1 MTSSLQKKITPH
13 PCASDC
19 IAYLQQG
26 LDAIY
31 ELDDAQYTTT
41 LPPVFVSGVGA
52 HVRHILD
59 HFDCFLSGLENG
71 RIDYDQRER
80 DPRIERQRSVA
91 IDAIKNTMTRLLQV
105 RAQPTEP
112 ALLIKMDSGCAGEQ
126 WAESSLTRELQFLVS
141 HTIHHYALMAA
152 ILAHAGFE
160 VTRGFGI
167 SPSTLRHQTQ

>member
-1 MTSSLQKKITPH
+1 MTTSTQKQITTH
-13 PCASDC
+13 PCANDC

-26 LDAIY
+26 LDAIC
-31 ELDDAQYTTT
+31 ELDDAQYITT
-41 LPPVFVSGVGA
+41 LPPVFISGVGA

-59 HFDCFLSGLENG
+59 HFHCFLTGLKDN
-71 RIDYDQRER
+71 RIDYDLRQRDPHIERER
-80 DPRIERQRSVA
+80 LVA
-91 IDAIKNTMTRLLQV
+91 IDAMKSTMSSLLEIEASV
-105 RAQPTEP
+105 HERP
-112 ALLIKMDSGCAGEQ
+112 LLIKMDSGCAGEQ

-167 SPSTLRHQTQ
+167 SPSTLRHQAR

>member
-1 MTSSLQKKITPH
+1 MTLSSQKKLNVH
-13 PCASDC
+13 PCAGDC

-26 LDAIY
+26 LDAIS
-31 ELDDAQYTTT
+31 ELDDVQYTTT

-52 HVRHILD
+52 HVRHVLD
-59 HFDCFLSGLENG
+59 HFHCFLSGLESG
-71 RIDYDQRER
+71 RIDYDLRER
-80 DPRIERQRSVA
+80 DPHIERERSVA
-91 IDAIKNTMTRLLQV
+91 IDAIKATMDQLLEIQ
-105 RAQPTEP
+105 AQPIEP

-167 SPSTLRHQTQ
+167 SPSTLRHQAQ

>member
-1 MTSSLQKKITPH
+1 MTPSPQKKIATH

-26 LDAIY
+26 LDALG
-31 ELDDAQYTTT
+31 ELDDEQYTET

-52 HVRHILD
+52 HVRHVID
-59 HFDCFLSGLENG
+59 HFHSFLSGLQNG
-71 RIDYDQRER
+71 RVDYDLRQRDPQVER
-80 DPRIERQRSVA
+80 DRHVA
-91 IDAIKNTMTRLLQV
+91 MDAIRATMTELVSVGIDQNERSLLV
-105 RAQPTEP
+105 
-112 ALLIKMDSGCAGEQ
+112 KMDTGCAGEK

-167 SPSTLRHQTQ
+167 SPSTLRHQRQ